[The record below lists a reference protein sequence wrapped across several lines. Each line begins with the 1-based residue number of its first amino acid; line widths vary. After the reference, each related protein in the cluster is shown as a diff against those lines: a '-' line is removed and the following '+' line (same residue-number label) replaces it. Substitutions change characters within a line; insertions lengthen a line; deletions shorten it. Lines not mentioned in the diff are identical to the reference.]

1 MATRTSVRITPLR
14 SRASGNSAA
23 ASRPR
28 EVAQLRSA
36 CSTCNLR
43 ELCLPCCNLT
53 RSELELA
60 NRLAFNRTHIR
71 RGESLF
77 RTDDRFTSLYAVR
90 KGFFK
95 SAVLLK
101 DGRRDQ
107 VTGFSMAGE
116 VLGMDGIGTARHT
129 CNAIALED
137 SDVCAIP
144 FAGLQKLAREI
155 PSLQRQFQRMMS
167 REIVRE
173 QGVLLLLSQMTAD
186 ERLAVFLLNLSQ
198 RFAAHGSSPSKFNL
212 RMTREEIGS
221 YLGLSLETVSRTL
234 SKLREEELIGVQQ
247 KYIRILDHAGLR
259 RLIGR

>member
-1 MATRTSVRITPLR
+1 MAGRTPVRIPPPH
-14 SRASGNSAA
+14 SRAPENPAPACAPGK
-23 ASRPR
+23 
-28 EVAQLRSA
+28 VALLRSA

-53 RSELELA
+53 RAELELA

-95 SAVLLK
+95 SAVLLR

-116 VLGMDGIGTARHT
+116 VLGMDGIDTARHT

-144 FAGLQKLAREI
+144 FAGLQKLARDI

-198 RFAAHGSSPSKFNL
+198 RFAAHGGSPSKFNL

-247 KYIRILDHAGLR
+247 KFIRILDHAGLK

>member
-1 MATRTSVRITPLR
+1 MPGR
-14 SRASGNSAA
+14 
-23 ASRPR
+23 
-28 EVAQLRSA
+28 VAQLRSA

-43 ELCLPCCNLT
+43 ELCLPCCNLD
-53 RSELELA
+53 RAELELA
-60 NRLAFNRTHIR
+60 NRLAFVRTHLR

-95 SAVLLK
+95 CAVLLK

-116 VLGMDGIGTARHT
+116 VLGMDGIDTARHT

-144 FAGLQKLAREI
+144 FAGLQKLARQI
-155 PSLQRQFQRMMS
+155 PSLQRQLQRMMS
-167 REIVRE
+167 HEIVRE

-198 RFAAHGSSPSKFNL
+198 RFAAHGNSPSKFNM

-234 SKLREEELIGVQQ
+234 SKFREDELISVQQ
-247 KYIRILDHAGLR
+247 KFISILDHAGLKR
-259 RLIGR
+259 VMGR